1 MKTITKLIYSAFA
14 VAILGIGAVTANGA
28 LNDLF
33 VSIGGDGSN
42 GGGFIYKYTPDGV
55 QSIFASGLSNPR
67 GVAFDRFGNLFV
79 ANSTY
84 DDVTQTYQGSVIKIT
99 PGGVQSLFATIQSD
113 HIFEDLAFDRQG
125 NLFVA
130 SRDQNQ
136 DLHGPSSIYKF
147 TPDGVQ
153 STFGGI
159 PYLIFGLAF
168 DGAGNLFAA
177 DAGPP
182 DVPNSAAIYK
192 FTPDGTRSSL
202 INPRSVTSTGRLG
215 WLLIASVSYS
225 CRYRAPCLRVTTPS
239 SNSLPTA

>member
-1 MKTITKLIYSAFA
+1 MSAIRGWQNLEPWAVRVTGLPSPENSGEEYWKNKQMKKTTKFIHAAFA
-14 VAILGIGAVTANGA
+14 VAIFTIGALTATGA

-67 GVAFDRFGNLFV
+67 GVAFDRSGNLFV

-99 PGGVQSLFATIQSD
+99 PGGVQSLFATIQGD

-147 TPDGVQ
+147 TPDGV
-153 STFGGI
+153 
-159 PYLIFGLAF
+159 
-168 DGAGNLFAA
+168 
-177 DAGPP
+177 
-182 DVPNSAAIYK
+182 
-192 FTPDGTRSSL
+192 
-202 INPRSVTSTGRLG
+202 
-215 WLLIASVSYS
+215 
-225 CRYRAPCLRVTTPS
+225 
-239 SNSLPTA
+239 